1 MTIRPTTDIHGS
13 PTIPIRT
20 YGSPQPTIHH
30 RPSCVLSVFRGLGNT
45 NTDKRGLNL
54 DFRND
59 PYGWLTKQIDDLY
72 AQGFR
77 TIYLRGL
84 SGLSPWRTAANGWTR
99 GLFEMDAFDE
109 MEREYGHAFT
119 KAAQSALH
127 PRELPFNLRIGI
139 DAMYMVQGVRYDHRT
154 THRAAFVRMCKR
166 LESLGVTHLY
176 MDSVAGKD
184 THKREDGTQ
193 YHVARLYSDQLKA
206 LDNIAADH
214 GLSAVFEGLSDPSHE
229 AGVWCT
235 RYTKEGAVGLP
246 WVDGLPFDP
255 AHPCV
260 IRLTGDDTPENV
272 TKWVQL
278 GYPVQAGDIPSR
290 ATALAAWST
299 FTKMCEAANPV
310 GEVQNG

>member
-1 MTIRPTTDIHGS
+1 MTAT
-13 PTIPIRT
+13 PIRT

-30 RPSCVLSVFRGLGNT
+30 RPACVLSVFRGLGKS
-45 NTDKRGLNL
+45 NTDRRGLNL
-54 DFRND
+54 DFAND
-59 PYGWLTKQIDDLY
+59 PYGFLTKQIDDLY

-84 SGLSPWRTAANGWTR
+84 SGLDPWRTPANAWTK
-99 GLFEMDAFDE
+99 GLFEMDAFCE
-109 MEREYGHAFT
+109 MERVYGDKFT
-119 KAAQSALH
+119 GNAQNAIYIAANDDVR
-127 PRELPFNLRIGI
+127 PDLRIGI
-139 DAMYMVQGVRYDHRT
+139 DAMYMVNGVRYDHRT

-229 AGVWCT
+229 AGVWRT

-246 WVDGLPFDP
+246 WTDGLSFDP

-260 IRLTGDDTPENV
+260 IRLTGDDTPETV

-290 ATALAAWST
+290 PTALAAWST
-299 FTKMCEAANPV
+299 FTKMCEAATQATEPTETN
-310 GEVQNG
+310 